1 MLATYS
7 TNRIIQYENN
17 MLVKGEEKERKVY
30 GKAGQLSM
38 KLTEYV

>member
-17 MLVKGEEKERKVY
+17 MLVKGEEERKVY